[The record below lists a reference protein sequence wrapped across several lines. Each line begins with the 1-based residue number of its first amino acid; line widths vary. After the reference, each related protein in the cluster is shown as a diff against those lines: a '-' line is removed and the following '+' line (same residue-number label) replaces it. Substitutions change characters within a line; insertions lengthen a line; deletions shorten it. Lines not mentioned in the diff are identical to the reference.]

1 MKEFKV
7 GDIIKA
13 DEELVESTIIL
24 CSKVLI
30 KYKPAHSVKKI
41 GLKMSDRVRQPKT
54 PIWKKSMLEKLN
66 IEGIKQALWEI
77 REDGDEFGYDDGNT
91 DGYYADY
98 KDQFDELAGMAS
110 VLLDALDEYG
120 VEENWDDAT
129 VGLMGDV
136 YTVLGYDAA
145 EIDYCHLLSDYQEE
159 LATNEAAKRLLRLTK
174 SELLALFRRV
184 LSAITL
190 FYDVKAAHDCLISI
204 VEELDDRVALM
215 KRKED
220 QINWLYKDLTGKN
233 EEQFDTLVENLPPRM
248 WVE

>member
-1 MKEFKV
+1 
-7 GDIIKA
+7 
-13 DEELVESTIIL
+13 
-24 CSKVLI
+24 
-30 KYKPAHSVKKI
+30 
-41 GLKMSDRVRQPKT
+41 MSERVTQSKT

-66 IEGIKQALWEI
+66 LEGIKRALWEI
-77 REDGDEFGYDDGNT
+77 EEDGDEFGYDDGNT

-110 VLLDALDEYG
+110 ELLSALEEYC
-120 VEENWDDAT
+120 VEDNWDDAT

-136 YTVLGYDAA
+136 YTVLGFDAV

-159 LATNEAAKRLLRLTK
+159 LATDEAAKRLLRLTK

-184 LSAITL
+184 LCVITL
-190 FYDVKAAHDCLISI
+190 FYDVKAAHDCLVSI
-204 VEELDDRVALM
+204 VGELDERAVLM

-233 EEQFDTLVENLPPRM
+233 EEQFDTLVESLPPRM